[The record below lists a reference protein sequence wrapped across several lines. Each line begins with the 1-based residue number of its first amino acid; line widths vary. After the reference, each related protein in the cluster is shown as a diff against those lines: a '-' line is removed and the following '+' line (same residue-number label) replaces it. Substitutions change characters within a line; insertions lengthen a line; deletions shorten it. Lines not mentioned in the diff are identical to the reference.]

1 MTRIP
6 ATVLCLLFI
15 TIYFAAC
22 GGDGSNDGSTLAS
35 SETTGEADVNKSVA
49 DEAIR
54 CSGLFYLLTAIPE
67 NQAATQVAIMMGE
80 LYRAHA
86 SELMGKEVSNGD
98 VLSARDETAEALRA
112 EYDANPDGVT
122 DLALRC
128 NSWRA
133 SIAATF
139 QDAVRESKD
148 GTLSE
153 SDTEKFML
161 SVTAPIETP
170 SVPGGDRLSIDEVI
184 RRAMESQPTESR
196 QEVLEKLR
204 KLSEESK

>member
-15 TIYFAAC
+15 TIYFSAC
-22 GGDGSNDGSTLAS
+22 GGDGSNDGSTLTS
-35 SETTGEADVNKSVA
+35 SETTDEADVNKSVA

-67 NQAATQVAIMMGE
+67 NQAASQVAIMMGE

-98 VLSARDETAEALRA
+98 VLTARDETAEALRA

-148 GTLSE
+148 GTLE

-161 SVTAPIETP
+161 SVTAPLDTP
-170 SVPGGDRLSIDEVI
+170 SVPEGDRLSIDEVI
-184 RRAMESQPTESR
+184 RQAMESQPPESR